1 MNFRQRLLMPT
12 SPTIFYLTDFLMEF
26 DPKEELQYLFKCIIT
41 KNSKDLLKIK
51 LQNIEQS
58 NIKTTNTVKNA

>member
-1 MNFRQRLLMPT
+1 MPT

-51 LQNIEQS
+51 LQNIE
-58 NIKTTNTVKNA
+58 